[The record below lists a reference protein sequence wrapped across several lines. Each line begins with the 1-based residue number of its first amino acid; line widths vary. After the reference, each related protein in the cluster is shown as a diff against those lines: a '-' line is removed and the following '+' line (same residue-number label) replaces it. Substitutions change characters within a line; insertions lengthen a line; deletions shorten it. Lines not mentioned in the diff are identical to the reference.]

1 MNLAYKSEKDL
12 LDSVE
17 ASAANFEKK
26 YHGCAQCV
34 LGALMEAFPDLR
46 SLDVFKAATGLG
58 GGVGLSVAGSCGGLT
73 GGVMLLSYLYGR
85 DLDNIDD
92 PEGIRFI
99 GYRLANALHECFVE
113 EYGTSTCGEIHK
125 QVMGRTYQLN
135 DPADWDAFIQAGGHE
150 DKCPAVVGK
159 AARWA
164 AEIIVAEETAQGR
177 KPHFLDEEA

>member
-1 MNLAYKSEKDL
+1 MNLPYESENEL
-12 LDSVE
+12 LASVE
-17 ASAANFEKK
+17 DSAANFEKK

-34 LGALMEAFPDLR
+34 LGALMESFPTLR
-46 SLDVFKAATGLG
+46 SLDVFKSATGLG

-92 PEGIRFI
+92 PEEVRFI
-99 GYRLANALHECFVE
+99 GYRLANSLHERFVE
-113 EYGTSTCGEIHK
+113 EYGTSICGEVHK

-135 DPADWDAFIQAGGHE
+135 DPTDWDAFILAGGHT

-159 AARWA
+159 AARWT
-164 AEIIVAEETAQGR
+164 AEIILAEETAQGR
-177 KPHFLDEEA
+177 KPDFTGKE